1 MDSCTAETCQ
11 DELQPIIQSIQL
23 ENKGKVTWVTSLT
36 HDPTVLHGGD
46 PQPIASS
53 TPQFNLSD
61 IRQAQLKDNVIG
73 KVYSFVNRKQQ
84 PTATNSNQ
92 QRPPLREQHNH
103 WILNSY
109 FMNCQS
115 CLLMKM
121 AFYGDR
127 TTRTIR
133 LYFLDHTIEQFYVNF
148 TTTWLILDISAPYA

>member
-1 MDSCTAETCQ
+1 VYTDNNPLTWVLSTAKLNATGFRWIGELADFNFAICHRPGKINTNADTLSRLPENMSKYMDSCTAETCQ
-11 DELQPIIQSIQL
+11 DELQPITQSIQL

-84 PTATNSNQ
+84 PTATNSD
-92 QRPPLREQHNH
+92 
-103 WILNSY
+103 
-109 FMNCQS
+109 
-115 CLLMKM
+115 LLSESS
-121 AFYGDR
+121 
-127 TTRTIR
+127 TITG
-133 LYFLDHTIEQFYVNF
+133 Y
-148 TTTWLILDISAPYA
+148 